1 MNSYTFRSRNNNRF
15 ITDRDQFYYKIHFLL
30 TLVKNDNIMNFRVE
44 KVDDTKILNYELRTI
59 K

>member
-30 TLVKNDNIMNFRVE
+30 KFVKNDNIMNFRVE
-44 KVDDTKILNYELRTI
+44 KVDDSKILNYELRTI

>member
-30 TLVKNDNIMNFRVE
+30 KLVKNDNIMNFRVE